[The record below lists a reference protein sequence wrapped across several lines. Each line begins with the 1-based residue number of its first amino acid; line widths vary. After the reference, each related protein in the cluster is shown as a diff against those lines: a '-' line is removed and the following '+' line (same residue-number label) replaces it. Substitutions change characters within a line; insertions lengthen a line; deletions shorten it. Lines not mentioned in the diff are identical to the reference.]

1 VSAIVLIGVL
11 GTLLSTVQ
19 TLPHLAAALRTR
31 VPSGSALGWTLSL
44 AGTSMWCLDGLLTHN
59 FWLAAPTVVTFPVF
73 SVLSFMSW
81 RSMPR
86 RQSHGQPV
94 ASAQPTIDL
103 AAEPAAGRAYGYRLD
118 DTLELPRLA
127 GV

>member
-31 VPSGSALGWTLSL
+31 VPSGSALGWNLSL
-44 AGTSMWCLDGLLTHN
+44 AGTTMWCLDGLLTHN
-59 FWLAAPTVVTFPVF
+59 YWLAAPTLVTFPVF
-73 SVLSFMSW
+73 SVLSFMCW
-81 RSMPR
+81 RSLPANHV
-86 RQSHGQPV
+86 SDS
-94 ASAQPTIDL
+94 ASATQPIVDL
-103 AAEPAAGRAYGYRLD
+103 AAAPEPAYAFRLD
-118 DTLELPRLA
+118 DTLELPQLL